1 MRIKSK
7 RRAGF
12 TLVEIMI
19 VTSLIG
25 LLSTLA
31 VPAAVRA
38 RDRAALETIQ
48 SHLRVIEDSKAL
60 WATESRSGNGA
71 LPPPTELES
80 YIKGNRLP
88 RSVAG
93 ETYAVNTIGSPATAT
108 LTYAVGG
115 LPAGEVITL
124 E

>member
-38 RDRAALETIQ
+38 RDRAALGTIQ

-60 WATESRSGNGA
+60 WATESRSGIGA